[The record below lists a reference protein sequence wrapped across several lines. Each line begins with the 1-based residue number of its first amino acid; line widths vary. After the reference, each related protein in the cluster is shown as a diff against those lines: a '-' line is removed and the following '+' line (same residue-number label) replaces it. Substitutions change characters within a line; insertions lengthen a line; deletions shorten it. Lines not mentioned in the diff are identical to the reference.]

1 MPADFEDFFIRGV
14 RYTLVAAMGMDG
26 YIAQRVVEGSLDSF
40 DFFDFIVEDV
50 VS

>member
-1 MPADFEDFFIRGV
+1 
-14 RYTLVAAMGMDG
+14 MGMDG
-26 YIAQRVVEGSLDSF
+26 YIAQRVVEASLDSF